1 MSEITEKTERTEHS
15 SIAAGMVVLLWAG
28 ARLDTLSDLQDM
40 LDAIGVMGP
49 DVQQARVAIAW
60 WHVRER
66 AWSEAL
72 RELRRIESEGAL
84 ASLGTALTAVCLY
97 ALGAPMWRTYAYAA
111 AYQSDDP
118 MATRTALALL
128 SAPDVGQR
136 GSWTCPT
143 PYADE

>member
-66 AWSEAL
+66 AWREAL